1 MDLYVFLSLKQ
12 ILTRGKKSKKVFLHF
27 QTFLFLRLTD
37 LSIIKKKDKMY
48 TFQLIP
54 YSLSILNNQ
63 SEPCM
68 CYFLRYISRQNF
80 FLKLDVIDRK
90 KTISANAKIFRKK
103 YNLKA
108 SRIAC
113 QMLILF
119 LKIIFFL

>member
-1 MDLYVFLSLKQ
+1 
-12 ILTRGKKSKKVFLHF
+12 
-27 QTFLFLRLTD
+27 
-37 LSIIKKKDKMY
+37 MY

-68 CYFLRYISRQNF
+68 YHFLRYISRQNF
-80 FLKLDVIDRK
+80 FLKLDAIDKK
-90 KTISANAKIFRKK
+90 KTTAGNAKVFREK

-113 QMLILF
+113 QMLIKENGLYDF
-119 LKIIFFL
+119 THITCVTNPMIERK